1 MNNLLINKNNNPYY
15 INAPS
20 YVQTSMGIK
29 ILHHLCHYLNLKG
42 YPAFLF
48 DLKLVNYRV
57 NPQLISPILN
67 ENVINCHR
75 EANLSP
81 IVVYPDVV
89 NGNPLNS
96 NNVVRYILNYAGLLG
111 GQKNFNENELIYCYT
126 KKISD
131 KIEHKNKH
139 TLFMPPLINEQ
150 IFYQPEND
158 SKRSG
163 GCYYGAKYKEFHKQK
178 TFPFT
183 DNLTEITRDKK
194 DSQTTMQ
201 IGELFRN
208 SEFFVAYEDTSL
220 ITESLLCGCPAILL
234 KNNFFDGTQLAEFEL
249 SKFGSTNNSD
259 EESIKKAKKEIPLF
273 LNNYRKASLE
283 FENQFENFIRD
294 TQNFSLNKGSPDSK
308 YNFLIS
314 QAFEEVSIGK
324 FFKKKIIKKFRKIKN
339 KIKQKNLKKTTP
351 N

>member
-1 MNNLLINKNNNPYY
+1 MNNLLIKNNNNPYY
-15 INAPS
+15 IYAPS
-20 YVQTSMGIK
+20 YAQTSMGIK

-48 DLKLVNYRV
+48 DFSRLIKFKV

-111 GQKNFNENELIYCYT
+111 GQKDFNENELIYCYT

-131 KIEHKNKH
+131 KIDHKNKRI
-139 TLFMPPLINEQ
+139 LFMPPLINEQ

-183 DNLTEITRDKK
+183 DNLIEITRDKK
-194 DSQTTMQ
+194 DSHTTKQ

-249 SKFGSTNNSD
+249 SKFGSTNNID
-259 EESIKKAKKEIPLF
+259 VESIKNARKEIPLF
-273 LNNYRKASLE
+273 LNNYRKASFE
-283 FENQFENFIRD
+283 FENQFENFIKD
-294 TQNFSLNKGSPDSK
+294 TQNFSLNKNFPDLK
-308 YNFLIS
+308 QTFKKD
-314 QAFEEVSIGK
+314 ESIGR
-324 FFKKKIIKKFRKIKN
+324 FFKKKIIKKFRQIQN
-339 KIKQKNLKKTTP
+339 RIKQKTS
-351 N
+351 

>member
-1 MNNLLINKNNNPYY
+1 MRNLLIKNNNNPYY

-20 YVQTSMGIK
+20 YVHTSMGIK

-48 DLKLVNYRV
+48 DSNSVNYRV

-75 EANLSP
+75 KANLSP
-81 IVVYPDVV
+81 IAVYPDIV
-89 NGNPLNS
+89 NGNPLNC

-111 GQKNFNENELIYCYT
+111 GQKDFNENELIYCYT

-139 TLFMPPLINEQ
+139 TLFMPPLINDQ

-163 GCYYGAKYKEFHKQK
+163 GCYYAAKYKEFHKQK
-178 TFPFT
+178 TLPFT
-183 DNLTEITRDKK
+183 DNLIEITRDKK
-194 DSQTTMQ
+194 DSQTTEQ
-201 IGELFRN
+201 IGDLFRK
-208 SEFFVAYEDTSL
+208 SEYFVAYEDTSL

-249 SKFGSTNNSD
+249 SKFASTNNTNA
-259 EESIKKAKKEIPLF
+259 ESIKNAKDEIPLF
-273 LNNYRKASLE
+273 LDNYNKTFLE

-294 TQNFSLNKGSPDSK
+294 TQNFSLNKNFPDI
-308 YNFLIS
+308 NIPLFLK
-314 QAFEEVSIGK
+314 EEGSIGR
-324 FFKKKIIKKFRKIKN
+324 FFKKKIIKKFRKIQN
-339 KIKQKNLKKTTP
+339 KIEFKKNLT
-351 N
+351 